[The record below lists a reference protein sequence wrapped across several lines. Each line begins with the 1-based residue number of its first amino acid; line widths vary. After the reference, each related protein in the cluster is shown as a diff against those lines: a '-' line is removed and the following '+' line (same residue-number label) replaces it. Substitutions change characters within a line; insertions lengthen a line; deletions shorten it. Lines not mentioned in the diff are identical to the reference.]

1 MLRRRLRRAR
11 DHWRLRKQDMNSRWL
26 GLFQRYQG
34 AELVSLDIET
44 TSLDVAK
51 ANVLSIGAV
60 VIRGNRV
67 LTSEKL
73 SLTIAPPVDLPRESV
88 KVHKLRRIDLD
99 AGIPLSQALEQLL
112 LFVGNRPIVGYNI
125 AYDIAVL
132 DRHMRP
138 SLGFGLP
145 NTTLDVMQMYRKK
158 ATMSG
163 ASEFQ
168 LDLSFAAIAAALSV
182 PILGRHT
189 ALGDATTTALI
200 YVRMKCV

>member
-1 MLRRRLRRAR
+1 
-11 DHWRLRKQDMNSRWL
+11 L

-60 VIRGNRV
+60 VIRGTRV

-73 SLTIAPPVDLPRESV
+73 SLTIAPPVELPRESV

-99 AGIPLSQALEQLL
+99 TGIPLAQALEQLL

-125 AYDIAVL
+125 AYDVAVL

-145 NTTLDVMQMYRKK
+145 NATLDVMQMYRKK

-168 LDLSFAAIAAALSV
+168 LDLSFAAIASALSV

-189 ALGDATTTALI
+189 VLGDATTTALI
-200 YVRMKCV
+200 YVRMKCA

>member
-11 DHWRLRKQDMNSRWL
+11 DHWRLRKRDTNSRWL

-51 ANVLSIGAV
+51 ASVLSIGAV

-73 SLTIAPPVDLPRESV
+73 SLTIAPPVELPRESV
-88 KVHKLRRIDLD
+88 KIHKLRRIDLD
-99 AGIPLSQALEQLL
+99 AGIPLAQALEQLL

-125 AYDIAVL
+125 AYDVAVL

-145 NTTLDVMQMYRKK
+145 NMTLDVMQMYRKK

-168 LDLSFAAIAAALSV
+168 LDLSFAAIAGALSV

>member
-11 DHWRLRKQDMNSRWL
+11 DHWRLRKQDINSRWL
-26 GLFQRYQG
+26 SLFQRYQG

-73 SLTIAPPVDLPRESV
+73 SLTIAPPVELPRESV
-88 KVHKLRRIDLD
+88 KVHKLRRIDRD
-99 AGIPLSQALEQLL
+99 AGIPLAQALEQLL

-125 AYDIAVL
+125 AYDVAVL
-132 DRHMRP
+132 DHHIRP
-138 SLGFGLP
+138 KLGFGLP

-168 LDLSFAAIAAALSV
+168 LDLSFTAIASALSV